1 MTEPDPN
8 ETARIPTPGTSGE
21 PPTEGWPGSTS
32 AEPTAPGSAPSGDA
46 SLGTEASDDT
56 FRAEPMSAEPTA
68 TEPAPAEPPPAWTP
82 PPTPAPAATDWSPT
96 ASPPATRRRKEPDT
110 GRAASVVFGLVML
123 AIGLWFFAE
132 QTLGL
137 DLPPIRWSQFWPVI
151 LIGLGVWIV
160 LGSMRRGSR

>member
-8 ETARIPTPGTSGE
+8 ETARMPTPGKTDQ
-21 PPTEGWPGSTS
+21 PPTEGWPGSTGAQ
-32 AEPTAPGSAPSGDA
+32 AEQTGAWPPPDA
-46 SLGTEASDDT
+46 ALA
-56 FRAEPMSAEPTA
+56 
-68 TEPAPAEPPPAWTP
+68 AEPPPADAALRAEAPTADP
-82 PPTPAPAATDWSPT
+82 PPTPPPAGDAVRAEAFRPDPTPAA
-96 ASPPATRRRKEPDT
+96 RRRSEPDS

-137 DLPPIRWSQFWPVI
+137 DLPPVSWSQIWPVI

-160 LGSMRRGSR
+160 LGSMRRGPR

>member
-8 ETARIPTPGTSGE
+8 ETARMPTPGTTGE
-21 PPTEGWPGSTS
+21 PPTEGWPGSTGGEAS
-32 AEPTAPGSAPSGDA
+32 APEAWRSSSAPLGAEAPADTVAAEP
-46 SLGTEASDDT
+46 
-56 FRAEPMSAEPTA
+56 F
-68 TEPAPAEPPPAWTP
+68 PAEPPPAGTP
-82 PPTPAPAATDWSPT
+82 PPTSASAPIGAAVMP
-96 ASPPATRRRKEPDT
+96 PPATRRRNEPDT

-137 DLPPIRWSQFWPVI
+137 DLPSIRWSQFWPVI